1 MRDRWRVIGP
11 MMLDIR
17 VRALPALRSLLLLS
31 MVVLTA
37 PVRAQAPSSLP
48 AQPEPLGI
56 ALEGY
61 AYPWP
66 ARFLPLM
73 VERHAVRL
81 AYMDVPPA
89 GAPNGRTV
97 LLMHGRNF
105 PASYWEP
112 TVRALIAAGYR
123 VVAPDQ
129 INFGKSSKLDDVP
142 VSFDAMAAHT
152 AALLDHL
159 KVDRVDVVAHSMGNM
174 AAVRFAR
181 TYPDR
186 VGKLAMYGPV
196 GLEDYRFTVPPV
208 PEERLIEQENGL
220 TGEAYLNQLVTT
232 YGLTL
237 PREQVQPFVEIRER
251 MKGSAEWPRWVRSFV
266 SSYYAMWGQPVVH
279 ELPLVDKPVLFLV
292 GTRDRT
298 APGRP
303 FARTEDR
310 DRMGRIAERAQE
322 LAPKMPRARVE
333 VFEGVGH
340 LIHLEATERFNAVL
354 LRFLADQG

>member
-1 MRDRWRVIGP
+1 V
-11 MMLDIR
+11 L
-17 VRALPALRSLLLLS
+17 LFPALLAGLILGSK
-31 MVVLTA
+31 
-37 PVRAQAPSSLP
+37 PSP
-48 AQPEPLGI
+48 AAQPSAEPLGI

-61 AYPWP
+61 AYPFP
-66 ARFLPLM
+66 VQFLPLS
-73 VERHAVRL
+73 VAGHAVRL
-81 AYMDVPPA
+81 AYMDVRPSGPV
-89 GAPNGRTV
+89 NGRTV

-105 PASYWEP
+105 PASYWES
-112 TVRALIAAGYR
+112 TIRVLVNAGYR
-123 VVAPDQ
+123 VIAPDQ

-152 AALLDHL
+152 AALLDYL
-159 KVDRVDVVAHSMGNM
+159 IVERVDVVAHSMGNM

-186 VGKLAMYGPV
+186 VGKLVMYGPV
-196 GLEDYRFTVPPV
+196 GLEDYRFYVPPV
-208 PEERLIEQENGL
+208 PEERLVEQEDKL
-220 TGEAYLNQLVTT
+220 TAEAYLNQLVTT

-237 PREQVQPFVEIRER
+237 PKHEVQPFADIRER

-303 FARTEDR
+303 FAKPEDR

-322 LAPKMPRARVE
+322 LAPRMRDARVE

-340 LIHLEATERFNAVL
+340 LIHLEAAERFNAVL
-354 LRFLADQG
+354 TQFLDQ